1 MNYDS
6 PDVVPGPELVVAF
19 PRKFMSIPVS
29 ANIAVQY
36 GSYRS
41 SGLRLIQQMTVAL
54 ALDRGRSNRY
64 WRSWEE

>member
-6 PDVVPGPELVVAF
+6 PDVVPWPELVVAF

-36 GSYRS
+36 
-41 SGLRLIQQMTVAL
+41 
-54 ALDRGRSNRY
+54 DRT
-64 WRSWEE
+64 EVLVF